1 VFLIL
6 KEYWQPTEASDT
18 RCLSE
23 VNSMILNVS
32 VSRLAQIQATRMA
45 LFLLNE
51 QNLNVLN
58 IKGLGKNIS

>member
-23 VNSMILNVS
+23 VNSMTLTVNAS
-32 VSRLAQIQATRMA
+32 HLPQIQATSMA
-45 LFLLNE
+45 LFLFN
-51 QNLNVLN
+51 
-58 IKGLGKNIS
+58 